1 MKKGTYMNQIGTYN
15 RYWGKPIAINDSKT
29 NSENIISLH
38 SDPVVLRLSQY
49 ISLKQGLIKTLLL
62 HYYYN
67 SSITI
72 IISLIILDLITQ
84 TLPNSNDFLNMCYIV
99 IYWNALVWAFF
110 YHTFKWSF
118 ERGKCF
124 IQEMYK

>member
-1 MKKGTYMNQIGTYN
+1 MNQIGTYN

-38 SDPVVLRLSQY
+38 SDPVVLRLSQC

-67 SSITI
+67 SSIT
-72 IISLIILDLITQ
+72 
-84 TLPNSNDFLNMCYIV
+84 
-99 IYWNALVWAFF
+99 
-110 YHTFKWSF
+110 
-118 ERGKCF
+118 
-124 IQEMYK
+124 